1 LLVDSSGVVKL
12 ADFGMA
18 KHVSCNFPL
27 YDILFNKENG
37 LLVVHILWIFN
48 QYIMIQEGICISSSG
63 VKLEGE
69 IYCLQKFLSLVW
81 NQQFYYPFK
90 PVQLQL
96 TNKTSCSIYGWSS
109 INFHYSDMIVMFIR
123 LLLELCASLSFICS
137 LVWIM
142 YDIELSFLLNFSS
155 FHHQFAA
162 SSYFALI
169 IIVLESLFPQLTGHS
184 ADLSLKGSPY
194 WMAPEVYLYIFEL
207 YITLMYYVS
216 FTQTCFSYSLCKR
229 SYIKIIA
236 LI

>member
-1 LLVDSSGVVKL
+1 MVYS
-12 ADFGMA
+12 
-18 KHVSCNFPL
+18 L
-27 YDILFNKENG
+27 YKYFEFLIN
-37 LLVVHILWIFN
+37 
-48 QYIMIQEGICISSSG
+48 IMIQEGIFISSSG
-63 VKLEGE
+63 VKLEGH
-69 IYCLQKFLSLVW
+69 IYCLQKFLFLVW

-96 TNKTSCSIYGWSS
+96 TNETSFSIYGWSS

-162 SSYFALI
+162 SSYFAPI

-207 YITLMYYVS
+207 YITLLCITCS
-216 FTQTCFSYSLCKR
+216 LLKLASQTAYASGHT
-229 SYIKIIA
+229 
-236 LI
+236 